1 MTEAKLTRY
10 LRWLGHDTKHFNV
23 GKVSS
28 IEKQT
33 DFQLN
38 CPKPESMCLQSAY
51 LNLLN
56 VSSHSS
62 YSVEFLDSVFMC
74 TTAVFYC

>member
-1 MTEAKLTRY
+1 VLFAFWVGLLTPGKTFIAAKLIRY
-10 LRWLGHDTKHFNV
+10 LRWLGHDTQHFNV

-38 CPKPESMCLQSAY
+38 YPEPLS
-51 LNLLN
+51 LN
-56 VSSHSS
+56 S
-62 YSVEFLDSVFMC
+62 
-74 TTAVFYC
+74 